1 MDTADYAHTTHLD
14 DVEFDEALERVTD
27 ALADEG
33 FGVLTDIDVRATL
46 KKKLDV
52 DFRDYEILGA
62 CNPQLA
68 YEGLQSEPQL
78 GALLPC
84 NVLVQR
90 AEDGEGVDVSILK
103 PSAMFDMVDN
113 EAILS
118 VADEADARLRRVIEA
133 L

>member
-1 MDTADYAHTTHLD
+1 
-14 DVEFDEALERVTD
+14 
-27 ALADEG
+27 
-33 FGVLTDIDVRATL
+33 
-46 KKKLDV
+46 
-52 DFRDYEILGA
+52 
-62 CNPQLA
+62 
-68 YEGLQSEPQL
+68 
-78 GALLPC
+78 LPC